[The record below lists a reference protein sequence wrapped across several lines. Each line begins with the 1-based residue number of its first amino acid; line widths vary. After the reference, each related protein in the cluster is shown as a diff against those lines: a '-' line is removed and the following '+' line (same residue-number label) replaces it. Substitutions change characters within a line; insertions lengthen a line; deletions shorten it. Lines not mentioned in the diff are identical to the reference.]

1 MGLETATYISQL
13 TPTNPVATDK
23 KNVGDDHLR
32 LIKATLQAT
41 FPNAS
46 RAYRIPEVS
55 IKIVDYAIDLTDENK
70 SIIGA
75 PPGATPLIFTL
86 PSPTTAGW
94 SVNILK
100 DIGNTTP
107 IYVVPASGN
116 IRTPLGN
123 VSKIRI
129 NAPFVSHCF
138 YWFGSS
144 FGRISAPGELK
155 PGAFEAYGGAAAPN
169 GYAFATGQSL
179 VVADHPELFLAW
191 GYSHGG
197 AGANFSAPDLRDRF
211 VVGAGSTYALGAVG
225 GDATHTLTEAEMPTH
240 SHPVTDPQHNHGD
253 GAAPNKNG
261 LENAGGG
268 NFQPVVG
275 GLNGNIWFGASG
287 NTGNAATGIS
297 TQNTGG
303 GGAHNNLPP
312 YKGLNYMFRLC

>member
-55 IKIVDYAIDLTDENK
+55 IKTVDYAIDLTDENK
-70 SIIGA
+70 SIIAA
-75 PPGATPLIFTL
+75 PPGATPLVFTL

-225 GDATHTLTEAEMPTH
+225 GAATHTLTEAEMPIHDHGGLTGVPNVNH
-240 SHPVTDPQHNHGD
+240 VHTDPQPTGR
-253 GAAPNKNG
+253 NG
-261 LENAGGG
+261 GGPSDFTGQVWWGNAGGST
-268 NFQPVVG
+268 G
-275 GLNGNIWFGASG
+275 GEQAHRHPIDAD
-287 NTGNAATGIS
+287 
-297 TQNTGG
+297 GG